1 MGLMDRDYMR
11 RSPSRWRW
19 PGWTGHGWQRY
30 LWIAAL
36 VIGLATAGLYLYK
49 DIRAELVPGEGD
61 LIVNVNS
68 ATLPELETIP
78 GIGPALSR
86 QIVAGRPYARI
97 EDLER
102 VRGIGRYTL
111 NSIRPYVKVQG
122 ETERRQAR

>member
-11 RSPSRWRW
+11 RSPLRWRW
-19 PGWTGHGWQRY
+19 TSWNRHGWQRY

-36 VIGLATAGLYLYK
+36 VIGLAAAGLYLYK
-49 DIRAELVPGEGD
+49 SIRAELVPGQGD
-61 LIVNVNS
+61 LIVNVNN
-68 ATLPELETIP
+68 ATLAELETTP

-102 VRGIGRYTL
+102 VRWIGRYTL

>member
-30 LWIAAL
+30 LWIAAM

-49 DIRAELVPGEGD
+49 GIRAELVSGEGD
-61 LIVNVNS
+61 LIVNVNT
-68 ATLPELETIP
+68 ATEAELETIP
-78 GIGPALSR
+78 GIGPVLARGIIKHRLY
-86 QIVAGRPYARI
+86 GRV

-102 VRGIGRYTL
+102 VPGIGHYTL
-111 NSIRPYVKVQG
+111 NKIRPYVTVEG
-122 ETERRQAR
+122 ETEKR